1 MYWLLKIF
9 FHSFLCFLF
18 ELCSGIQKQ
27 ISTSSAFRKFL
38 GLTLIR
44 VSMAYMQMKRIYEVH
59 EHNALFN
66 ICSYLIVCFKSFSA
80 YPLFVVPEV
89 LYRFWSALQ
98 GMCLTKEQK
107 PPMYIV
113 ALVDWL
119 WARVVAALLW
129 PLHMLAKR
137 LIYKKIHSSI
147 GISKVDTN
155 SVFYFVKLDIY
166 LS

>member
-1 MYWLLKIF
+1 MCWLLKIF
-9 FHSFLCFLF
+9 FHSFLFFLF

-38 GLTLIR
+38 ALTLIR

-89 LYRFWSALQ
+89 LISFFVCFTGYVSDKRAKTSNVYCCFGGLVVGKSSC
-98 GMCLTKEQK
+98 CL
-107 PPMYIV
+107 IV
-113 ALVDWL
+113 AITYVGQKAYLQE
-119 WARVVAALLW
+119 
-129 PLHMLAKR
+129 
-137 LIYKKIHSSI
+137 
-147 GISKVDTN
+147 N
-155 SVFYFVKLDIY
+155 SFVYWDIEGRHKFYFLFC
-166 LS
+166 